1 MEKQYKKYFLASN
14 SCEGFISHFADC
26 YSKED
31 GWYAVIIKGGAGS
44 GKSSLMR
51 YMASYAESRGLSVE
65 LCPCSSDP
73 KSLDAVIIPQ
83 IKLVFLDGTNPH
95 TVEPQ
100 YAGVREEIVN
110 TGDFWDTAKLLKT
123 KEQIVTLSDQN
134 KKLQRAVSG
143 YMRAAH
149 SLFSHNL
156 KLAQGFT
163 DTAKAETYAAKL
175 ANRYIP
181 INKKSRGK
189 EDIRFLSGITPE
201 GVVSYPK
208 TATSFY
214 ENIIVV
220 SDKYWSA
227 SSAIMKRIHDIAL
240 LRGVDIVTVKNPFLP
255 SQIIDHI
262 LIPSLSVA
270 FVTEYDYIRFETDAR
285 RIHSRRFYDVSVLKG
300 VRNKLLFN
308 KRMINELL
316 TAACETSKNAKFVH
330 DCLEKYYVDAMNF
343 KALSEFAP
351 KIAKK
356 YIG

>member
-1 MEKQYKKYFLASN
+1 MEKQYKKCFLAAN
-14 SCEGFISHFADC
+14 SCEGFISHFADS
-26 YSKED
+26 YSIKD

-95 TVEPQ
+95 AVEPQ
-100 YAGVREEIVN
+100 YAGVCEEIVN
-110 TGDFWDTAKLLKT
+110 SGDFWNTEKLLKSR
-123 KEQIVTLSDQN
+123 EQIITLTDQN

-143 YMRAAH
+143 YMKAAH

-163 DTAKAETYAAKL
+163 NIQKAENCAAKL

-181 INKKSRGK
+181 INKKTRGK
-189 EDIRFLSGITPE
+189 EDIRFLTGITPE
-201 GVVSYPK
+201 GIVSYPK
-208 TATSFY
+208 TVTSFY

-227 SSAIMKRIHDIAL
+227 SSAIMKRIRDIAL

-270 FVTEYDYIRFETDAR
+270 FVTEYDFIHFETNAR
-285 RIHSRRFYDVSVLKG
+285 RIHSRRFYDISALKE

-316 TAACETSKNAKFVH
+316 LVACENSKNAKFVH
-330 DCLEKYYVDAMNF
+330 DCIEKYYVDAMNF
-343 KALSEFAP
+343 KALSELAP